1 MIKKDEQYKLKSAVW
16 EITMQCN
23 MKCIHCGTG
32 ATLEKRG
39 EELNTAEA
47 LKLIED
53 LVSVNCEKVTLA
65 GGEPFVRKDWSVLA
79 ESVLR
84 HKMKCAIISN
94 GLLINKKIVDKLVEL
109 RKIGN
114 IFIAVSIDGIEETH
128 NKIRNHSSAFSGIT
142 KALNLL
148 RKENF
153 PVSVLTQVN
162 NINFDELT
170 QIREFIFSYS
180 NMYSWQIQVASPWGR
195 AKEHKDLIISP
206 NKYLR
211 LVNYIAEQKQ
221 LYGNRVT
228 APDDVGFYGS
238 FEAILRGH
246 PMAWK
251 GCHAGKRVVGIRSN
265 GDITGCLSLM
275 EDRFIEGN
283 IRETSFP
290 DIWNNKNSFAYN
302 RNFDP
307 SLLEGQCKTCKY
319 GERCK
324 GGCKNTALSLS
335 GSFYKN
341 DYCVHHIMNSFN

>member
-1 MIKKDEQYKLKSAVW
+1 MVKNVDKYQLKTAVW

-32 ATLEKRG
+32 STLEKRG
-39 EELNTAEA
+39 EELNTDEA
-47 LKLIED
+47 LKLIQD
-53 LVSVNCEKVTLA
+53 LVSINCEKVTLA
-65 GGEPFVRKDWSVLA
+65 GGEPFVRKDWPLLA
-79 ESVLR
+79 ESVLKN
-84 HKMKCAIISN
+84 KMKCAMISN
-94 GLLINKKIVDKLVEL
+94 GLLIDKKVVAKLLEL
-109 RKIGN
+109 QKLGT
-114 IFIAVSIDGIEETH
+114 IFIAVSIDGLAEIH
-128 NKIRNHSSAFSGIT
+128 NKIRNHPKAFSGIT

-148 RKENF
+148 SEANF
-153 PVSVLTQVN
+153 PVSILTQVN
-162 NINFDELT
+162 NINFDELPKI
-170 QIREFIFSYS
+170 QDFIFSYK
-180 NMYSWQIQVASPWGR
+180 NIYAWQIQVASPWGR
-195 AKEHKDLIISP
+195 AKEQKDLIISP
-206 NKYLR
+206 NKYLK

-221 LYGNRVT
+221 IHGKRVV
-228 APDDVGFYGS
+228 APDDIGFYGA
-238 FEAILRGH
+238 FEEILRGH
-246 PMAWK
+246 HLAWQ

-290 DIWNNKNSFAYN
+290 DIWNNPNSFAYN
-302 RNFDP
+302 RQFDP

-341 DYCVHHIMNSFN
+341 DYCVHHIMNSFK